1 MAPQRGRLHLAEF
14 NMSKFFKVAVW
25 FALGVAASTS
35 AFASGYGPAPHYNP
49 LQGAPVSQQGPSAI
63 VAEAGRNA
71 AANDDMGGV
80 ATQTVES
87 GRRTISG
94 EFNVSTFKHH

>member
-1 MAPQRGRLHLAEF
+1 M
-14 NMSKFFKVAVW
+14 NKFLKIAVS

-35 AFASGYGPAPHYNP
+35 VFASGYGPAPHYNP

-63 VAEAGRNA
+63 VADAGRNA

-80 ATQTVES
+80 AGPSVES
-87 GRRTISG
+87 GHRAASG
-94 EFNVSTFKHH
+94 EFGLSTFKHH

>member
-63 VAEAGRNA
+63 VADAGRNA
-71 AANDDMGGV
+71 AINDDMGGV
-80 ATQTVES
+80 ATQTVQS
-87 GRRTISG
+87 GHHTISA
-94 EFNVSTFKHH
+94 EFGLSTFKHH

>member
-1 MAPQRGRLHLAEF
+1 MQK
-14 NMSKFFKVAVW
+14 SFKAAVL
-25 FALGVAASTS
+25 FALSIAASS
-35 AFASGYGPAPHYNP
+35 AAFASGYGPAPHYNP
-49 LQGAPVSQQGPSAI
+49 VQGAPVSQQGPSAI

-80 ATQTVES
+80 ATQAAES

>member
-1 MAPQRGRLHLAEF
+1 MAPLGGCLYLAEF
-14 NMSKFFKVAVW
+14 NMNKFFKVAVW

-35 AFASGYGPAPHYNP
+35 AFASGYGPAPRYNP

-63 VAEAGRNA
+63 VADAGRNA

-80 ATQTVES
+80 ATQTVQS
-87 GRRTISG
+87 GHRTISS
-94 EFNVSTFKHH
+94 EFGLSTFKHH